1 MSTGQDSTPS
11 PSIFRHPLAHL
22 PQLALAGQG
31 HPLPP
36 PDDAACQALWQ
47 KYEMLPNVQRHS
59 RLVAHIATRLALCA
73 YEQGHAVDVPAV
85 RASAL
90 LHDIAKTYCVQH
102 GGSHALLGGAWMVHE
117 TGNYDLARGV
127 LLHVH
132 WPWAVPEGAAIC
144 SLPFF
149 VIYADKRVRHDTCVT
164 LEERYEDLQQRY
176 GFTESAR
183 AGVRAAYEQGKTIE
197 RALSAQLGWALHE
210 DSFDSGRLV

>member
-1 MSTGQDSTPS
+1 M
-11 PSIFRHPLAHL
+11 AHL
-22 PQLALAGQG
+22 PQLGLAGRG
-31 HPLPP
+31 YLLPP
-36 PDDAACQALWQ
+36 PDDNACELLWQ

-59 RLVAHIATRLALCA
+59 RMVAHIATRLAIRA
-73 YEQGHAVDVPAV
+73 YERGHAVDVPTV

-90 LHDIAKTYCVQH
+90 LHDIAKTYCVRY

-132 WPWAVPEGAAIC
+132 WPWEVPQGPEIC
-144 SLPFF
+144 ALPFF

-164 LEERYEDLQQRY
+164 LEERYEDLHLRY
-176 GFTESAR
+176 GSTEAAR
-183 AGVRAAYEQGKTIE
+183 AGLRASCEQGKTIE

-210 DSFDSGRLV
+210 DTFDSGRLV